1 MGKDI
6 ALTSGNEYFR
16 YRACGIIIEND
27 TVLMVSND
35 RDDYFYSI
43 GGAVKIGETAE
54 EACVREVFEETGV
67 YFEIDRLM
75 FIHENFVTF
84 SETEQRTEKNAHEL
98 AFYFL
103 MKPQE
108 HGDFK
113 PDITNDG
120 FPEHLTWISISTY
133 RGHKAYPLFFAD
145 ELPKLR
151 LDLRLQSLSESGQAS
166 GKSAKLSVLTEV
178 KRIVTHE

>member
-1 MGKDI
+1 MSKDI
-6 ALTSGNEYFR
+6 ALTSGSDYFR

-27 TVLMVSND
+27 AVLMVSND

-54 EACVREVFEETGV
+54 EACVREVLEETGV
-67 YFEIDRLM
+67 HFEIDRLV
-75 FIHENFVTF
+75 FILENFFTL
-84 SETEQRTEKNAHEL
+84 SATDQRTEKNAHEL

-113 PDITNDG
+113 PDVTNDG
-120 FPEHLTWISISTY
+120 LSEHLTWIPISTY
-133 RGHKAYPLFFAD
+133 SGHKAYPLFFAD

-151 LDLRLQSLSESGQAS
+151 LDLRLQSLSESGQA
-166 GKSAKLSVLTEV
+166 KLSVLTEV
-178 KRIVTHE
+178 KRIVTRE